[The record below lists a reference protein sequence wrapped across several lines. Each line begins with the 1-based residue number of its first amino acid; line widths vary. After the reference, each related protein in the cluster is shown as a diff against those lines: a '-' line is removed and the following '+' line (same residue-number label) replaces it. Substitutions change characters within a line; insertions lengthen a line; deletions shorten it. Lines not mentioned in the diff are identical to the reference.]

1 MHTFELFSLS
11 EGINVNPSLP
21 FPSLPFSLFHLPLHT
36 LPIQYKGGMINV
48 NLEILEKHVKLS
60 A

>member
-1 MHTFELFSLS
+1 MHTFELLSLS

-21 FPSLPFSLFHLPLHT
+21 FPSLPFSLFHH
-36 LPIQYKGGMINV
+36 KGGMINV
-48 NLEILEKHVKLS
+48 NLEILEKDVKLS